1 MNKDMN
7 KKSNLDVIE
16 ATLNMFGAIPY
27 SKLSDLLL
35 DFAKMDQK
43 KNPTW
48 VNFKQHLEQHF
59 IVLTSDGYLVQNL
72 PVEVYDIVNRYYGF
86 SNKTFNQALHKS
98 FKTVNEM
105 SAEDYYGTQLL
116 HYFST
121 YGLEALGF
129 KSTPYVPLEVLN
141 ISAEGLQDNDK
152 VRIIWILNEEEVYE
166 KVENYF
172 KTTERPSASA
182 VDFSLPLLLCYT
194 DRLAPEDI
202 KSFEL
207 TSMWCKYHNVMPK
220 DPTTFLRY
228 LIYAYCGKRTLLIKN
243 KELIDSIKY
252 FGKQSLNSNKDVQK
266 DFTHADLKA
275 LASIFLRYKP
285 IFLAFKSFPGCA
297 PYINKIRRLAVHY
310 HKPLNDVNVR
320 NISNLAKQGRFA
332 DVDKVLKSADLRS
345 LIKLF
350 NFAYAGLKP
359 STGWESSA
367 MRALLNKTVANSLDA
382 DLQANIKNI
391 KLINKGSFPVA
402 YNIRNG
408 KVFIA
413 SDNNIFNSAANVKL
427 VEKVFIAINERVA
440 NKMKDKIVLVPE
452 GLNYAAPYSEKQMVN
467 TIPWG
472 SYINLNGES
481 GHSIGIHW
489 LNSSTKDLRDVRVD
503 IDLHMSGAEGT
514 NIGWNANYKGNR
526 ETIIY
531 SGDMTS
537 APIGQG
543 GAVESIYFHNLHEI
557 FKVSVNLYSGDNVPF
572 QFFVADHK
580 YNDPHV
586 VDVNQ
591 LYMMPINLR
600 FSANQFSMNL
610 GIVDNEKFYFF
621 NGSTDFHKRIPNRNL
636 TSEFIQAIRHKLN
649 HQIGMAELLLMAGA
663 KIEYIPKDGNID
675 GIVNEENIDNVISLL
690 PEDLT
695 LTSFFEIIDN
705 LDK

>member
-7 KKSNLDVIE
+7 KKSNLDIIE

-72 PVEVYDIVNRYYGF
+72 SEEVYNIVKRYYGF

-129 KSTPYVPLEVLN
+129 KSTPYVPLEMLN

-152 VRIIWILNEEEVYE
+152 VRIIWVLNEEEVYE
-166 KVENYF
+166 RVENYF
-172 KTTERPSASA
+172 KTTERPSADA

-194 DRLAPEDI
+194 DRLTPEDI

-228 LIYAYCGKRTLLIKN
+228 LIYTYCGGKTLLIKN
-243 KELIDSIKY
+243 KELIDSIKDHGKY
-252 FGKQSLNSNKDVQK
+252 FPNLNGGAQN
-266 DFTHADLKA
+266 DFARADLKA

-320 NISNLAKQGRFA
+320 NVSNLAKQGRYA
-332 DVDKVLKSADLRS
+332 DVDKVLKFADLRS

-350 NFAYAGLKP
+350 NFTYAGL
-359 STGWESSA
+359 ESSA
-367 MRALLNKTVANSLDA
+367 S
-382 DLQANIKNI
+382 
-391 KLINKGSFPVA
+391 VA

-413 SDNNIFNSAANVKL
+413 SNNDDAKDLANAKLTVEILAAIK
-427 VEKVFIAINERVA
+427 ERVA

-489 LNSSTKDLRDVRVD
+489 LNSSTSKDLRDGRVD
-503 IDLHMSGAEGT
+503 IDLHMNGAEGT
-514 NIGWNANYKGNR
+514 SIGWNANYKNNR
-526 ETIIY
+526 ETTIY

-537 APIGQG
+537 APIELG
-543 GAVESIYFHNLHEI
+543 GAVEAIYFNNLHEI
-557 FKVSVNLYSGDNVPF
+557 FKVSVNLYSGDHVPF
-572 QFFVADHK
+572 QFFVTDHK
-580 YNDPHV
+580 YNDSHV

-600 FSANQFSMNL
+600 FGANQFSMSL

-621 NGSTDFHKRIPNRNL
+621 SGSTDFHKRIPNRNL
-636 TSEFIQAIRHKLN
+636 TSEFIQAVRHKLN

-675 GIVNEENIDNVISLL
+675 NIVNEENIDNVISLL

>member
-7 KKSNLDVIE
+7 KKSNLDIIE
-16 ATLNMFGAIPY
+16 ATLSMFGAIPY
-27 SKLSDLLL
+27 SRLSDLLL
-35 DFAKMDQK
+35 DFAMIDQK
-43 KNPTW
+43 KHPM

-141 ISAEGLQDNDK
+141 IPAEGLQDNDK

-194 DRLAPEDI
+194 DRLTPEDI

-252 FGKQSLNSNKDVQK
+252 CGKQSLSLNKDVQK
-266 DFTHADLKA
+266 DFAHADLKA

-320 NISNLAKQGRFA
+320 NVSNLAKQGRYV

-350 NFAYAGLKP
+350 NFAYTGL
-359 STGWESSA
+359 ESSA
-367 MRALLNKTVANSLDA
+367 S
-382 DLQANIKNI
+382 
-391 KLINKGSFPVA
+391 VA

-413 SDNNIFNSAANVKL
+413 SNNDAKDKANAKL
-427 VEKVFIAINERVA
+427 VEKVFIAIKERVA

-489 LNSSTKDLRDVRVD
+489 LNSTNKKLYGGRVD
-503 IDLHMSGAEGT
+503 IDLHMNGAEGT
-514 NIGWNANYKGNR
+514 SIGWNANYKGNR
-526 ETIIY
+526 ETIVY

-537 APIGQG
+537 APIELG
-543 GAVESIYFHNLHEI
+543 GAVEAMYFNNLHEI
-557 FKVSVNLYSGDNVPF
+557 FKVNVHLYSGDSNVPF
-572 QFFVADHK
+572 QFFVADHE
-580 YNDPHV
+580 YNDHNV
-586 VDVNQ
+586 LDVNQ

-600 FSANQFSMNL
+600 FGANQFSMNL

-621 NGSTDFHKRIPNRNL
+621 SGSTDFHKRVPNRNL

-663 KIEYIPKDGNID
+663 KIEYVPKDGNID